1 MKNTK
6 KMYYKHKIATYF
18 NIMDSLNPLLK
29 TDYKNML
36 PSTMKEVSVFAEI
49 VFVTKTQNDVAP
61 LLYQLQDDVH
71 LCNEL
76 FYHAHVSFSIDE
88 KINLLGEIV
97 SIDKQNKSVLLSNK
111 ITVRYN
117 YLIAISNNE
126 PPPHVDNHSFNSGLQ
141 TLVDALKIRSKI
153 PSSFAPLSKE
163 DQGQSQKKLQSSNQ
177 KENCQTD
184 PISVNDCFDLFL
196 TAHANVSN
204 TPDLNTKKLCEV
216 QL

>member
-1 MKNTK
+1 
-6 KMYYKHKIATYF
+6 
-18 NIMDSLNPLLK
+18 MDSLKPLLR
-29 TDYKNML
+29 TDYKNMQ

-49 VFVTKTQNDVAP
+49 VFVTKTPQDVAP

-76 FYHAHVSFSIDE
+76 FYHAQLSFSIDE
-88 KINLLGEIV
+88 KISLLGEIV
-97 SIDKQNKSVLLSNK
+97 SIDKRNKSILLSNK
-111 ITVRYN
+111 VTVRYN
-117 YLIAISNNE
+117 YLITISNNE

-153 PSSFAPLSKE
+153 PSSFASVSKE
-163 DQGQSQKKLQSSNQ
+163 DQAQSQKKLQTSNH
-177 KENCQTD
+177 KENFQED

-196 TAHANVSN
+196 SAHTNDSN
-204 TPDLNTKKLCEV
+204 RRDLNTKKLCEV